1 MSSSLC
7 TCITSEESSVSLEG
21 AWNTVQIG
29 AMSVKMCTQCNE
41 AFFKEIYIYIF
52 RNIYSYIY
60 IYIFRMDWFHLL
72 AVQGTLKTLQPHSSE
87 ASILWCSAFFMVNA
101 CNSFVEIKKTDT
113 RESK

>member
-1 MSSSLC
+1 
-7 TCITSEESSVSLEG
+7 
-21 AWNTVQIG
+21 
-29 AMSVKMCTQCNE
+29 
-41 AFFKEIYIYIF
+41 
-52 RNIYSYIY
+52 
-60 IYIFRMDWFHLL
+60 MDWFHLL